1 MEDKSILIQSDEVT
15 KNIMSELQDDMIN
28 SLSKVSKNMSEEI
41 IEKFKPIEKKIND
54 LKTSFQEFQEEDF
67 EEKIEDINNSVLKI
81 TKSIESTIEAAIG
94 NVIKEQNKVLFDSL
108 EERLAILGLKVVKDA
123 ANNKELILNK
133 IDNISVDKLEE
144 KVELLEK
151 SIDEKVGLI
160 EKSIEE
166 KTEALEK
173 SVEDN
178 LDNSKNS
185 ILGKISHINDKIEDK
200 DVLIGLIN
208 DLEGRINKKIDK
220 IEEEVEWGNKSF
232 LTRIFG
238 KRR

>member
-54 LKTSFQEFQEEDF
+54 LKTSFQEFQEEEF
-67 EEKIEDINNSVLKI
+67 EEKIEDINSSVLKI

-94 NVIKEQNKVLFDSL
+94 NIIKEQNKVLFDSL

-166 KTEALEK
+166 KTEALER

-185 ILGKISHINDKIEDK
+185 ILGKISNINDKIEDK
-200 DVLIGLIN
+200 DVLIELIN
-208 DLEGRINKKIDK
+208 NLEGRLNEKMDK

-238 KRR
+238 KRG

>member
-1 MEDKSILIQSDEVT
+1 MEKKSILIQSDEVT

-54 LKTSFQEFQEEDF
+54 LKISFQEFQEEDF

-81 TKSIESTIEAAIG
+81 TKSIENTIELAIG
-94 NVIKEQNKVLFDSL
+94 NIIKEQNKALFNSL

-151 SIDEKVGLI
+151 SIDEKVGLL

-166 KTEALEK
+166 KTESLER

-178 LDNSKNS
+178 LDDSKNS
-185 ILGKISHINDKIEDK
+185 ILGKISDINDKMEDK
-200 DVLIGLIN
+200 DILMELIN
-208 DLEGRINKKIDK
+208 NLEGKLNKKIDK

>member
-1 MEDKSILIQSDEVT
+1 MEKKSILIQSDEVT

-94 NVIKEQNKVLFDSL
+94 NIIKEQNKVLFDSL

-166 KTEALEK
+166 KTEALER

-185 ILGKISHINDKIEDK
+185 ILGKISNINDKIEDK
-200 DVLIGLIN
+200 DVVIGLIN
-208 DLEGRINKKIDK
+208 DLEGRLNKKIDK

>member
-41 IEKFKPIEKKIND
+41 IEKFRPIEKKIND
-54 LKTSFQEFQEEDF
+54 LKISFQEFQEEDF

-94 NVIKEQNKVLFDSL
+94 NIIKEQNKVLFDSL

-166 KTEALEK
+166 KTEALER

-178 LDNSKNS
+178 LDNSKNL
-185 ILGKISHINDKIEDK
+185 ILGKISNINDKIEDK
-200 DVLIGLIN
+200 DVLIELIN
-208 DLEGRINKKIDK
+208 NLEGRLNEKVDK